1 MTLNFTGMQR
11 CETGM
16 VELTTVS
23 YGANFVIRKL
33 CFWIDVSDNSSSLIL
48 SIRLESEACCL
59 YYYLMYTPFRVPDL

>member
-33 CFWIDVSDNSSSLIL
+33 CFWIDVSDNSSSL
-48 SIRLESEACCL
+48 
-59 YYYLMYTPFRVPDL
+59 